1 MSESTPPGAA
11 WTLNRRAFVRTAA
24 AATTGAILMSQGLA
38 DTEATVPATAATVPL
53 PSQPGQVPKKA
64 LGKTGVQ
71 VSAMGLGGFHLGSA
85 KDQKEV
91 NEIVARAIAAGVNFF
106 DNAWEYHN
114 GDSETRV
121 GKALQGKRDQVIV
134 MTKVCTHGRGKDV
147 AMRMLEDS
155 LRRLKTD
162 HLDVW
167 QIHEVVYYNDPDLI
181 FAAGGVAEALAQAK
195 QQGKVRFVGFTGHKD
210 PAIHLRMLAQGFPF
224 DTVQMP
230 LNCFDSSFHSFEK
243 QVLPEALKQGIAVLG
258 MKSLGGSGEM
268 VTSGTITPQEGLRY
282 AMSLPVATTIS
293 GIDSLNVLEQN
304 LQVAQDFQPMTAD
317 EMDALRERCRFL
329 ASDGRYEKFKT
340 TKFYDGDLGREQHG
354 YPDAKELP
362 L

>member
-1 MSESTPPGAA
+1 MNPADSYDPIPHPIH
-11 WTLNRRAFVRTAA
+11 RRAFMKSALYTAAAAAVLRPAFAETAQGSGSSPA
-24 AATTGAILMSQGLA
+24 AATTG
-38 DTEATVPATAATVPL
+38 T
-53 PSQPGQVPKKA
+53 VPKKQ

-71 VSAMGLGGFHLGSA
+71 VSAMGLGGFHLGTA
-85 KDQKEV
+85 KDQQEV
-91 NEIVARAIAAGVNFF
+91 TEIVARAIDAGVNFF

-121 GKALQGKRDQVIV
+121 GKALQGKRDNVIV

-147 AMRMLEDS
+147 AMHMLEDS

-162 HLDVW
+162 HLDIW

-181 FAAGGVAEALAQAK
+181 FAKGGVAEALTEAK

-210 PAIHLRMLAQGFPF
+210 PAIHLKVLSHDYPF
-224 DTVQMP
+224 DTIQMP
-230 LNCFDSSFHSFEK
+230 LNCFDATYHSFEN
-243 QVLPEALKQGIAVLG
+243 QVLPEATRRGIAVLG

-268 VTSGTITPQEGLRY
+268 VTSGTITPEEGLRY

-304 LQVAQDFQPMTAD
+304 LEIARNFKPMEAA
-317 EMDALRERCRFL
+317 EMDALRERCRTV
-329 ASDGRYEKFKT
+329 AADGRMERFKS

-354 YPDAKELP
+354 YPSAKDLP

>member
-1 MSESTPPGAA
+1 MSSSNLAQDAGLDRRRFVKGVTYSAIASVVAGKSASAQTNADAAPLVSTPIAGGIPM
-11 WTLNRRAFVRTAA
+11 R
-24 AATTGAILMSQGLA
+24 
-38 DTEATVPATAATVPL
+38 
-53 PSQPGQVPKKA
+53 A

-71 VSAMGLGGFHLGSA
+71 VSALGVGGFHLGSA
-85 KDQKEV
+85 KDQQEV
-91 NEIVARAIAAGVNFF
+91 NEIVGRAIDAGVNFF
-106 DNAWEYHN
+106 DNAWEYHE
-114 GDSETRV
+114 GDSEVRA
-121 GKALQGKRDQVIV
+121 GKALQGKRDKVIL

-155 LRRLKTD
+155 LRRLRTD

-181 FAAGGVAEALAQAK
+181 FAPGGVAEALTQAK
-195 QQGKVRFVGFTGHKD
+195 EQGKVRFVGFTGHKE

-230 LNCFDSSFHSFEK
+230 LNCFDGTFHSFET
-243 QVLPEALKQGIAVLG
+243 QVLPEATRQGVAVLG

-268 VTSGTITPQEGLRY
+268 VTSGAITPEEGLRY

-293 GIDSLNVLEQN
+293 GMDSLNVLEQN
-304 LQVAQDFQPMTAD
+304 LAIARDFTPMTAD
-317 EMDALRERCRFL
+317 EMAQLRERCREF
-329 ASDGRYEKFKT
+329 AADGRYERFKT
-340 TKFYDGDLGREQHG
+340 TKFYDGDIGREQHG
-354 YPDAKELP
+354 YPPAKEMP